1 MAWGREQ
8 VAWSADVWAALD
20 TAVFDGFHRSAVAL
34 RFIPFS
40 GQVVNAM
47 TLPADV
53 VDLDTMTIDES
64 AVVAL
69 LEPGVEFGLT
79 QPLVR
84 TCAAAAECLAIGAA
98 RPAPVILGLTLVLL
112 LRVPWESRSHT
123 AWPAKLTHRDGL
135 PHDSEPLAFC
145 MRHSIAKL
153 SVCAPMP

>member
-8 VAWSADVWAALD
+8 VAWGADVWAALD
-20 TAVFDGFHRSAVAL
+20 AAVHDEFHRSAVAL
-34 RFIPFS
+34 KFIPFF
-40 GQVVNAM
+40 GPDDNAM
-47 TLPADV
+47 TVPADV

-69 LEPGVEFGLT
+69 VELGVEFGLI

-112 LRVPWESRSHT
+112 
-123 AWPAKLTHRDGL
+123 
-135 PHDSEPLAFC
+135 
-145 MRHSIAKL
+145 
-153 SVCAPMP
+153 